1 MFWPVPSMP
10 AFQRL
15 CVDGTGDPAGLRC
28 HEGFSETEEE
38 QNNRKTRDRFV
49 AEIAEA
55 KMRRAKAG

>member
-1 MFWPVPSMP
+1 MP